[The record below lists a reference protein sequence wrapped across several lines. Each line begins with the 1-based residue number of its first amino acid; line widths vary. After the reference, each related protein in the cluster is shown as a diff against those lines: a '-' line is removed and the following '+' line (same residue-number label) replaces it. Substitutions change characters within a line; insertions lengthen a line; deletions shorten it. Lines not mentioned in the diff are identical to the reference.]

1 LSDWVSG
8 EVVSKDSKVVGE
20 ELTAEDSLIVSN
32 YAGAEPR
39 DEKVAALSGRG
50 G

>member
-32 YAGAEPR
+32 DAG
-39 DEKVAALSGRG
+39 V
-50 G
+50 